1 MAKLLSVQAEVPSKN
16 YNKPSDAITAHKGDI
31 DPIVKVI
38 NAIIPDGTNNPGVM
52 SITSLT
58 TSGNVTVG
66 GSITAKKPVTSGA
79 ASTTL
84 TAAQSGGVF
93 LFDATTVEAYI
104 LPTAVAGLNYTFVWT
119 ATAAGTTDIHTIT
132 TASADFLGGSVIL
145 GLEVT
150 TPSANA
156 GPKLFTGNGSSHTVF
171 TANGSTTGGV
181 KGGQIT
187 VTAISAT
194 VWMVTGVVLA
204 TGVVAT
210 PFS

>member
-1 MAKLLSVQAEVPSKN
+1 MQLLSVQAQVPSKN

-31 DPIVKVI
+31 DPIVNLL
-38 NAIIPDGTNNPGVM
+38 NAIVPDSSTPGVLDL
-52 SITSLT
+52 TSLT

-84 TAAQSGGVF
+84 TAAQSGSVL

-104 LPTAVAGLNYTFVWT
+104 LPAAVAGLNYTFVWT
-119 ATAAGTTDIHTIT
+119 ATAAGTLDVHTIT
-132 TASADFLGGSVIL
+132 AASGDFLGGSIIMA
-145 GLEVT
+145 LEAT
-150 TPSANA
+150 TPSAAA
-156 GPKLFTGNGSSHTVF
+156 GPKIFTGNGTSHTVY
-171 TANGSTTGGV
+171 TANGGTTGGV

-187 VTAISAT
+187 VTAVNNT
-194 VWMVTGVVLA
+194 VWMVTGVVVA
-204 TGVVAT
+204 TTPATT

>member
-1 MAKLLSVQAEVPSKN
+1 MQLLTVQATVPSKN
-16 YNKPSDAITAHKGDI
+16 YNRPSDVIPAHKGDI
-31 DPIVKVI
+31 DPIVNLL
-38 NAIIPDGTNNPGVM
+38 NAIVPDSATPGVLDL
-52 SITSLT
+52 TSVT
-58 TSGNVTVG
+58 TSGDVTVG
-66 GSITAKKPVTSGA
+66 GSITGKKAVTAGA

-93 LFDATTVEAYI
+93 LFDATTVEDYV
-104 LPTAVAGLNYTFVWT
+104 LPTATAGLTYTFVWT
-119 ATAAGTTDIHTIT
+119 ATAAGTTNIHTIT
-132 TASADFLGGSVIL
+132 TASADFLGGSVLL
-145 GLEVT
+145 GLEAT

-194 VWMVTGVVLA
+194 VWMVTGLVLA